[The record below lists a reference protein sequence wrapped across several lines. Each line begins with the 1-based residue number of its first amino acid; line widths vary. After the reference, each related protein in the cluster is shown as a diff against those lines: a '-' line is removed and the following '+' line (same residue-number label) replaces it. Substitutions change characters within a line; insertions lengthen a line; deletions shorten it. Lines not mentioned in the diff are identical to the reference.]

1 MTPTK
6 SKAAPATSPPAEH
19 WTKLARAEL
28 QRAGHRSSAPRAA
41 VVALLGRQRC
51 VLSAR
56 EISDRLNAEGN
67 SVGIATVY
75 RTLELLARLRLVQ
88 RLDMGTDPARY
99 EPAMPGGDHH
109 HHHLVCEQCS
119 EVTPFDDPALELAI
133 DRLSREL
140 DYRVGDHDVV
150 LRGLCPECRS
160 TSQACP

>member
-1 MTPTK
+1 MSPTK
-6 SKAAPATSPPAEH
+6 QNDTAAASPQGER
-19 WTKLARAEL
+19 WTKLAGAEL

-41 VVALLGRQRC
+41 VVELLGRQSC

-56 EISDRLNAEGN
+56 EMSDRLHAEGN
-67 SVGIATVY
+67 PVGIATVY
-75 RTLELLARLRLVQ
+75 RTLELLTRMRLVQ

-99 EPAMPGGDHH
+99 EPAMPDGDHH

-119 EVTPFDDPALELAI
+119 EVTAFDDPALERAI
-133 DRLSREL
+133 ARLSREL

-160 TSQACP
+160 N

>member
-1 MTPTK
+1 MTPAKTTAD
-6 SKAAPATSPPAEH
+6 SAPSPPAEH

-41 VVALLGRQRC
+41 VVDLLGRQQC

-56 EISDRLNAEGN
+56 EISDRLHDDGTP
-67 SVGIATVY
+67 VGIATVY
-75 RTLELLARLRLVQ
+75 RTLELLTRMRLVQ

-99 EPAMPGGDHH
+99 ERALPGGDHH
-109 HHHLVCEQCS
+109 HHHLVCEECS
-119 EVTPFDDPALELAI
+119 EVTAFDDPGLERAI

-150 LRGLCPECRS
+150 LRGLCPDCR
-160 TSQACP
+160 TN

>member
-1 MTPTK
+1 MSPTK
-6 SKAAPATSPPAEH
+6 QDDSPASSPPAER

-41 VVALLGRQRC
+41 VVDLLGRQSC

-56 EISDRLNAEGN
+56 EISDRLHAEGN
-67 SVGIATVY
+67 PVGIATVY
-75 RTLELLARLRLVQ
+75 RTLELLTRMRLVQ

-99 EPAMPGGDHH
+99 EPALPDGDHH

-119 EVTPFDDPALELAI
+119 EVTAFDDPALERAI
-133 DRLSREL
+133 ARLSKEL

-150 LRGLCPECRS
+150 LRGLCPGCRS
-160 TSQACP
+160 N

>member
-1 MTPTK
+1 MSPNKTKAKPT
-6 SKAAPATSPPAEH
+6 TTPPAEG
-19 WTKLARAEL
+19 WIKLTRAEL

-41 VVALLGRQRC
+41 VVELLGRQTC

-56 EISDRLNAEGN
+56 EISDRLHAEGTP
-67 SVGIATVY
+67 VGIATVY
-75 RTLELLARLRLVQ
+75 RTLELLARMRLVQ

-99 EPAMPGGDHH
+99 EPALPGGDHH

-119 EVTPFDDPALELAI
+119 EVTAFDDPALERAI

-150 LRGLCPECRS
+150 LRGLCPDCRS
-160 TSQACP
+160 N